1 MKYQTRIILYYMS
14 IAAIFS
20 LLLGIVIYRISSGY
34 EQSSRANEVAVSSRQ
49 LVAQIEDRMDRMD
62 AIINYILSDP
72 AVLDSIGIL
81 GLDGDGKLPAPYV
94 AEAES
99 EILSGINTDYIIR
112 NTHRT
117 VFYNQTGHVLSSY
130 VSDISNQ
137 RLNGNYS
144 AADVPYLKEAEAAKG
159 KTVIIGPHE
168 DRWGMYDG
176 SEVFSLI
183 KALQG
188 YNMGYIETE
197 NTLDSLKD
205 LDVPDEQ
212 TEYAVFI
219 NGEELLFSGNDAYD
233 EAFLRELLKQYE
245 GAPFRSRGF
254 ICASDASKL
263 YDFKVLALKNESAL
277 KDEKG
282 TLLLT
287 AVLSALA
294 VFTAGL
300 IFVIILSYALVRP
313 VKALRGVMEKTN
325 LENMQLVAADTELDR
340 GPDEFRQLAASYQA
354 MTERLDKAVQNERRS
369 AILTLQ
375 AQFDTLQTQVNP
387 HFIYNVLNIISA
399 RGVLDDDEAI
409 CQMCGSLAEML
420 RYSTS
425 NKERYAFV
433 SAELKYL
440 ENYFYLIK
448 ARYEDRFEYGMNIDE
463 AVKDKLI
470 PKMVLQQ
477 LAENSLTHG
486 FEDHGG
492 LMRIDIQ
499 GHADEAG
506 WEITVSDNGAGFE
519 EEKLKN
525 LQKKLEETRENVL
538 GGGAVIELEIGG
550 MGIVNTYA
558 RCLMLFGDR
567 LIFTMENTGTGA
579 KVTVGERG

>member
-1 MKYQTRIILYYMS
+1 MKYQTMIILYYMS

-159 KTVIIGPHE
+159 KTVIIGSHE

-197 NTLDSLKD
+197 NTLDSLKN

>member
-506 WEITVSDNGAGFE
+506 WEISVSDNGAGFE